1 MSACGVHVY
10 IAKLIGQI
18 TIWPKESSDTY
29 TGVVFAY
36 YNTGCKEI
44 VDVNVTTNMQEV

>member
-1 MSACGVHVY
+1 MY
-10 IAKLIGQI
+10 IAKLVRQI

-29 TGVVFAY
+29 TGVVFTY

-44 VDVNVTTNMQEV
+44 ADVNVTTPMQELS